1 MRDIITNLLI
11 PEYRTGS
18 VTRSAIRAFLQ
29 DKYPSKKSY
38 GDCAQAIVETLVA
51 AGIAKA
57 DRTKVYYAQRYSTPS
72 LAFIYSEFRAGMYYM
87 NEVEDCAAFKCLLWR
102 QNQVKES
109 LYALRNMNLILK
121 FLKLII

>member
-29 DKYPSKKSY
+29 DKYPSKSY

-57 DRTKVYYAQRYSTPS
+57 DRTKVYYAYRDILLPS
-72 LAFIYSEFRAGMYYM
+72 LAFILHSEFRRHVLHERSG
-87 NEVEDCAAFKCLLWR
+87 R
-102 QNQVKES
+102 
-109 LYALRNMNLILK
+109 LRC
-121 FLKLII
+121 F